1 MSYTTDFKTLLTRLN
16 EGTQVELNDMMR
28 CREHRAML
36 QNVLFEKYHAPLLS
50 FTLNIPGPIKNNSLL
65 SDIFYIGIKSINAIF
80 NNHQIH
86 ILQEHYSNE
95 ITGNEYICAFDGN
108 ADDVKNEA
116 ITLENTHPLGR
127 LFDIDIIDPKG
138 HKLSRRQ
145 YRSCL
150 ICNKQAQD
158 CARNRTHSIEEMQLA
173 ILKLIKESNLIV
185 FK

>member
-1 MSYTTDFKTLLTRLN
+1 MSYTTDLKTLLPRLN

-28 CREHRAML
+28 CREQRAML
-36 QNVLFEKYHAPLLS
+36 QNALLEKYQAPLLS
-50 FTLNIPGPIKNNSLL
+50 FTLNIPGPIKNNNLL
-65 SDIFYIGIKSINAIF
+65 SGIFSIGMKSIKGIF

-86 ILQEHYSNE
+86 ILQEHYSDE

-127 LFDIDIIDPKG
+127 LFDIDILDAKG
-138 HKLSRRQ
+138 HKLSRQQ

-158 CARNRTHSIEEMQLA
+158 CARNRTHSITDMQLA
-173 ILKLIKESNLIV
+173 ILKLIKDSNLIDL
-185 FK
+185 K